1 VGPILGLTETG
12 GVSEMPKSNSLQRQE
27 HLPMLSLENA
37 MNEEQVI
44 AWLKRVRKI
53 LNQSKKKSCS
63 NDENDKLW
71 INVTPKLDGLS
82 LTLRYRQII
91 SEDIC
96 KDPREKMYSL
106 EWAATRGNGKIG
118 EDVTDAAMAMKKS
131 IPLTICL
138 PVDGIDQLNS
148 SEVAHF
154 FEIRGEVILP
164 RKEFLKYNNCNA
176 ESTDENRFSNP
187 RNAASGI
194 LRRTKNLSE
203 ATSKLRSALNF
214 VAYDVISSDG
224 SKVLGGTALSAQ
236 NCLGDLG
243 FLTPLPTLQT
253 RVSIYG
259 DNRDCNEFEPLF
271 NFYRSLVS
279 SRDTLDFDIDGAVY
293 KLDSFE
299 HRLQCGSSSR
309 TPRWAI
315 AHKFAAKSAVTRLLG
330 IDVQIGRTGSI
341 TPVAILEPVNIS
353 DVVVSRATLHNF
365 SYANKILANGKGH
378 IRKGTAVVVARAG
391 DVIPQVL
398 NTVGNSEIS
407 KDENRSNE
415 HDDLIFLTHPTNC
428 PACGSSTVF
437 ETISKDS
444 KSEKTGQVL
453 RCSGSVF
460 DCEPRAIA
468 ALSHSFSRDAID
480 VRGLSESKI
489 KQLKHA
495 GVLKEPYDLF
505 LICDDFSLQTEI
517 KQLPG
522 WGVKSVENLVKS
534 ISMVKQRGVELDRF
548 IFALGIRHCGI
559 ESSRLLASFYRTG
572 DSFLSC
578 LNEFR
583 CGDKGNFD
591 RLAGTDEQEGIKG
604 IGPILKTSLLSFFS
618 DKQLLDSTL
627 KLASVLP
634 IADYNINT
642 IASSE
647 NKFAGKS
654 IVFTGSLP
662 GVSRSEAQ
670 KVMRDL
676 GALST
681 PSTVSRNTDL
691 VIEGIGGG
699 KKVEKAKDL
708 GIEIMSKD
716 DWFSIIETLS

>member
-1 VGPILGLTETG
+1 
-12 GVSEMPKSNSLQRQE
+12 
-27 HLPMLSLENA
+27 
-37 MNEEQVI
+37 
-44 AWLKRVRKI
+44 
-53 LNQSKKKSCS
+53 
-63 NDENDKLW
+63 
-71 INVTPKLDGLS
+71 
-82 LTLRYRQII
+82 
-91 SEDIC
+91 
-96 KDPREKMYSL
+96 
-106 EWAATRGNGKIG
+106 
-118 EDVTDAAMAMKKS
+118 
-131 IPLTICL
+131 
-138 PVDGIDQLNS
+138 
-148 SEVAHF
+148 
-154 FEIRGEVILP
+154 LP